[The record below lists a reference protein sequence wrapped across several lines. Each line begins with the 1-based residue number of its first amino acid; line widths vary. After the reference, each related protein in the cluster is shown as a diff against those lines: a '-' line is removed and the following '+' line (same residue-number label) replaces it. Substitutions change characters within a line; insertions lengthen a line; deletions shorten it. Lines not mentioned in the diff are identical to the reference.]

1 MTSYKRLAIGLCMG
15 GIGLCFGAEIDLRKA
30 VVEYAGTNRKPVEML
45 VEEIEK
51 RTQVRLNVSA
61 TVPAGTT
68 PAIRVKQDT
77 DVAAAEGD
85 WIYVDAGGVHADGEV
100 GLGVV
105 FAVGPPMRWR
115 AAEQGA
121 LYHEYEL
128 R

>member
-61 TVPAGTT
+61 TVAAETT
-68 PAIRVKQDT
+68 PAIRVRQSP
-77 DVAAAEGD
+77 VGGAAEGYR
-85 WIYVDAGGVHADGEV
+85 IYVDASGVHVDGHDARGVLFGV
-100 GLGVV
+100 GHL
-105 FAVGPPMRWR
+105 MR
-115 AAEQGA
+115 AS
-121 LYHEYEL
+121 
-128 R
+128 